1 MTSAHDQALR
11 CRSNRTLLPNGH
23 ASVTVV
29 DDRAWR
35 CAMPR
40 TSAAATPHS
49 ASPHPAASAKQGA
62 RRRRR
67 SVLLTLCRA
76 FKTATP
82 HSAWPRLTTF
92 AKAET
97 RRQRR
102 PAALLAFCCALLAT
116 ALMAPPAWTKTIH
129 KERSLYQTILVN
141 KSASIICLQFSL
153 RRAQRNQSCRDERQP
168 KQMVLSYTKMMMAGL
183 LLKPAPNRI
192 LMIGLG
198 GGVLAKALAE
208 LYPQAAI
215 DVVEIDAAVVGVA
228 QRFFDFAASAQLRV
242 MVQDG
247 RVFTRRAAASA
258 PASYDLVLLDAFG
271 ADYIP
276 EHLMTVEFL
285 QEVKALLAEDGVLA
299 ANTFASSALYDHESA
314 TYHEVFG
321 PFLNLRLPDSGNRV
335 IFASKG
341 PLPSLMGLQV
351 QANALERQLRPYGID
366 IHDYPTR
373 LSAKMDWDA
382 DARPLTDQY
391 SPANLLQGR

>member
-1 MTSAHDQALR
+1 MEAPISRRVSAPDSGMKAFTASPPDSAL
-11 CRSNRTLLPNGH
+11 TLP
-23 ASVTVV
+23 SI
-29 DDRAWR
+29 RAG
-35 CAMPR
+35 
-40 TSAAATPHS
+40 AAT
-49 ASPHPAASAKQGA
+49 
-62 RRRRR
+62 RRRR
-67 SVLLTLCRA
+67 
-76 FKTATP
+76 
-82 HSAWPRLTTF
+82 
-92 AKAET
+92 
-97 RRQRR
+97 Q
-102 PAALLAFCCALLAT
+102 PALIACFCALLAT
-116 ALMAPPAWTKTIH
+116 TLTATPAWTKTIH

-153 RRAQRNQSCRDERQP
+153 RRAQRNQSCLDERRP
-168 KQMVLSYTKMMMAGL
+168 RQMVLSYTKMMMAGL
-183 LLKPAPNRI
+183 LLKPAPSRI

-198 GGVLAKALAE
+198 GGILAKALAE

-215 DVVEIDAAVVGVA
+215 DVVEIDAAVVRVA
-228 QRFFDFAASAQLRV
+228 QRFFGFAASAQLRV
-242 MVQDG
+242 IVQDG
-247 RVFTRRAAASA
+247 RVFTRRAAARTRT
-258 PASYDLVLLDAFG
+258 SYDLALLDAFG

-285 QEVKALLAEDGVLA
+285 QEVKALLTDGGVLA

-341 PLPSLMGLQV
+341 PMPSLMGLQAR
-351 QANALERQLRPYGID
+351 ANDLEQRLRPYGID